1 MNKRLRVRHPA
12 PLPARNQSDIYS
24 VCFPRESQVN
34 KVLLLCRS
42 MLVAFLLFVARAR
55 CAVVTCCS
63 MLVALLLF
71 IAHAYCAL
79 AASRSMLVA
88 LWQSYGLLCPCL

>member
-1 MNKRLRVRHPA
+1 
-12 PLPARNQSDIYS
+12 
-24 VCFPRESQVN
+24 
-34 KVLLLCRS
+34 
-42 MLVAFLLFVARAR
+42 
-55 CAVVTCCS
+55 

-88 LWQSYGLLCPCL
+88 L